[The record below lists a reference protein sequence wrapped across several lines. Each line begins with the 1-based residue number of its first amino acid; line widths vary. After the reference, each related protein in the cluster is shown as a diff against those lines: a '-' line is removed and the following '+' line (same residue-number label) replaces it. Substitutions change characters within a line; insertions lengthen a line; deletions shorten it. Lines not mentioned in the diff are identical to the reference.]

1 MRRLF
6 SHSLMMLASVVM
18 FATSCEKKETPN
30 DTTSPKVSL
39 DIKSVSDSSATLSI
53 TAQNA
58 EEVYLYCIE
67 AGEVCD
73 NETIKTKGELVVGSE
88 ATIDNLSPE
97 RDYVAYALAIKG
109 DRSAKAEKS
118 FTTQAS
124 TTQPFEGHELNK
136 LVDAV
141 YRNDNN
147 ALAGNYEI
155 TFGNT
160 TKLEWAGDIQIF
172 LDLYNV
178 EDSDPLNPVL
188 PNGVYEPGT
197 DNKPFT
203 YNPAYS
209 YVDILVEGGET
220 VSTPIMG
227 IVTVERSG
235 ATYSITVEGT
245 LMLLDDMEFSAR
257 YTGNIAF
264 VQGGTSAYEFFEE
277 DVTVEFSD
285 AQMRYWGS
293 WFYPFADNVGIEMF
307 SGDFDENGNITRGYY
322 LHFSSVYMPKYADY
336 NAKEIPLAEGTYEA
350 IRPSV
355 TIPYFQPYCYN
366 TGAIDDF
373 YGERY
378 FTGTYLQYIEGGEI
392 KKVGLVS
399 GGSVVVE
406 HTADGYNIT
415 MNFVANNGVKFNL
428 SFNGSLI
435 SVNLNDNDTSMTPR
449 PWTTLANDHV
459 YNFPEESECYVYCF
473 GEMIAEGY
481 DSWMIMIF
489 GANSEYPDGYGDMF
503 TSEFVTAKGD
513 RTTMPVGE
521 YRFAYEIGDR
531 VMFPG
536 TTSYAGAIL
545 FSYYGDLTPD
555 AEGYS
560 SHTAPISSGKVVV
573 EEAADGNYRFIFDMV
588 DDGGNKITGEWSG
601 KPLVEDLS
609 EDVMQTSTLKANK
622 LQRCSIN

>member
-1 MRRLF
+1 
-6 SHSLMMLASVVM
+6 MMLASVVM

-30 DTTSPKVSL
+30 DTTNPKVSL

-58 EEVYLYCIE
+58 EEVYLYCVE

-97 RDYVAYALAIKG
+97 SDYVAYALAIKG

-118 FTTQAS
+118 FTTQAD

-235 ATYSITVEGT
+235 AIYSITVEGT

-336 NAKEIPLAEGTYEA
+336 NAKEVPLAEGTYEA

-366 TGAIDDF
+366 TGAIDDY

-435 SVNLNDNDTSMTPR
+435 SVNLNDNDASMTPR

-503 TSEFVTAKGD
+503 TSEFVTTKGD

-536 TTSYAGAIL
+536 TTSYAGSIL

-609 EDVMQTSTLKANK
+609 EDVMQTSTLKVNK

>member
-1 MRRLF
+1 
-6 SHSLMMLASVVM
+6 MMLASVVV

-53 TAQNA
+53 TVQNA
-58 EEVYLYCIE
+58 EEVYLYCVE

-97 RDYVAYALAIKG
+97 SDYVAYALAIKG

-118 FTTQAS
+118 FTTQAA

-336 NAKEIPLAEGTYEA
+336 NAKEVPLAEGTYEA

-366 TGAIDDF
+366 TGAIDDY

-435 SVNLNDNDTSMTPR
+435 SVNLNDNDASMTPR

-503 TSEFVTAKGD
+503 TSEFVTTKGD

-521 YRFAYEIGDR
+521 YRFAYEMGDR

-560 SHTAPISSGKVVV
+560 SQTAPISSGKVVV

-609 EDVMQTSTLKANK
+609 EDVMQTSTLKVNK